1 MRPRV
6 LREYGISFGTLLDV
20 VYIYISEV
28 GGGEIFS
35 DPTREIVSFRSSSRA
50 ARGVLLKRVTSFIKR
65 ISCVRVSI

>member
-1 MRPRV
+1 MRPCG

-20 VYIYISEV
+20 VYIYISKV
-28 GGGEIFS
+28 GGGESFS

-50 ARGVLLKRVTSFIKR
+50 ACGVVLKRVTSFIKR